1 MGLRY
6 DLTVPLS
13 RYYANNMAKLSSP
26 FKALQIG
33 NVWRAERPQKGR
45 FRQFIQCDI
54 DILGEKTNI
63 AEIELVLATTT
74 LLTKIGF
81 NNFKVRINDRRIL
94 KMMADY
100 CGFPSEDSDKIFIIL
115 DKIDKIGKEGVLKEL
130 INAGYN
136 KNSVY
141 TYMELFDEKLLGSN
155 AKNYFSKIGIS
166 CVDENIMNNL
176 DQIIDTVQSVANH
189 KFEVLFDP
197 TLVRGMSYY
206 TGPIFEIEMM
216 ELSSSVAGG
225 GRYDSMIEKYA
236 SISVP
241 ACGFSIGF
249 ERIIAILKEKNHNLL
264 LNTKKKVAFV
274 IDKNISK
281 DELTKVFKEVAILR
295 EEQNIIA
302 LVVYK
307 SKNFKFQKDKL
318 IEDGFEEI
326 IFR

>member
-1 MGLRY
+1 
-6 DLTVPLS
+6 
-13 RYYANNMAKLSSP
+13 
-26 FKALQIG
+26 
-33 NVWRAERPQKGR
+33 
-45 FRQFIQCDI
+45 
-54 DILGEKTNI
+54 
-63 AEIELVLATTT
+63 
-74 LLTKIGF
+74 
-81 NNFKVRINDRRIL
+81 
-94 KMMADY
+94 MMADY

>member
-1 MGLRY
+1 
-6 DLTVPLS
+6 
-13 RYYANNMAKLSSP
+13 
-26 FKALQIG
+26 
-33 NVWRAERPQKGR
+33 
-45 FRQFIQCDI
+45 
-54 DILGEKTNI
+54 
-63 AEIELVLATTT
+63 
-74 LLTKIGF
+74 
-81 NNFKVRINDRRIL
+81 
-94 KMMADY
+94 
-100 CGFPSEDSDKIFIIL
+100 
-115 DKIDKIGKEGVLKEL
+115 
-130 INAGYN
+130 
-136 KNSVY
+136 
-141 TYMELFDEKLLGSN
+141 
-155 AKNYFSKIGIS
+155 
-166 CVDENIMNNL
+166 MNNL

-295 EEQNIIA
+295 E
-302 LVVYK
+302 
-307 SKNFKFQKDKL
+307 
-318 IEDGFEEI
+318 
-326 IFR
+326 